1 MQVTTIL
8 GSPRKKG
15 NTAKVLSWFEDEMKA
30 QGHEIDRINLVDSE
44 VKGCLGCGGC
54 QKKTDEPGCV
64 QKDDAL
70 TIFSRMMNADAVV
83 YTSPLYCWGFASQIK
98 ALIDRHICLVK
109 GYGTSHYKSFI
120 DGKTTALLVTCAG
133 PIENNA
139 DIIQM
144 IFDRLNNYCKSKA
157 VGKYVVPF
165 CTTPDAL
172 DNKAMELAKEMAGN
186 LI

>member
-1 MQVTTIL
+1 MRVTTIL
-8 GSPRKKG
+8 GSPRQKG
-15 NTAKVLSWFEDEMKA
+15 NTAKVLSWFEDEIKA
-30 QGHEIDRINLVDSE
+30 QGHEIDRINLADYE

-54 QKKTDEPGCV
+54 QKKTDEPGCL

-70 TIFSRMMNADAVV
+70 TIFKSMMNADAVV
-83 YTSPLYCWGFASQIK
+83 YSSPLYCWGFASQIK
-98 ALIDRHICLVK
+98 ALIDRHICMVK
-109 GYGTSHYKSFI
+109 GYGTSAYKSFI
-120 DGKTTALLVTCAG
+120 DGKPTALLVTCAG

-139 DIIQM
+139 DIIQI

-172 DNKAMELAKEMAGN
+172 GNEAMELAKEMARN

>member
-1 MQVTTIL
+1 MKVTTIL

-30 QGHEIDRINLVDSE
+30 RGHEIDRINMADSE
-44 VKGCLGCGGC
+44 VKGCLGCGSC
-54 QKKTDEPGCV
+54 QKKNDEPGCV

-70 TIFSRMMNADAVV
+70 TIFDSMMSADAMV
-83 YTSPLYCWGFASQIK
+83 YASPLYCWGFAAQIK

-109 GYGTSHYKSFI
+109 GYGTSDYRSLI
-120 DGKTTALLVTCAG
+120 DDKPTTLLVTCAG

-165 CTTPDAL
+165 CTTPSAL
-172 DNKAMELAKEMAGN
+172 GNEAMELAKEMAGN